1 MTKLLLLILVLVS
14 ATSIKGQTTAEWTQ
28 QDETQIKYLVEQ
40 ISAFQTYLGYVKKG
54 YDIAHKGLTTVQNIK
69 NGEWNLHKDFFGSL
83 KNVNPSIMGYAKVA
97 DIIAMQINIV
107 KRTKALINQCGKDG
121 QFTNQEIGYLEKVCD
136 NLLTECLKNIDELMM
151 IITSGELE
159 MKDDERIKRIEKIY
173 VDMQDKQT
181 FLVSFGNKAILL
193 SKQRQHEQNEIFLSE
208 KLNAVK

>member
-54 YDIAHKGLTTVQNIK
+54 YDIAHKGLATVQNIK

-97 DIIAMQINIV
+97 DIIAMQIKIV
-107 KRTKALINQCGKDG
+107 KRTKSLINQCGKDG

-136 NLLTECLKNIDELMM
+136 NLLTDCLKNIDELMM
-151 IITSGELE
+151 VITSGELE

-173 VDMQDKQT
+173 ADMQDKQT

>member
-1 MTKLLLLILVLVS
+1 MTKLFSLILVLVS
-14 ATSIKGQTTAEWTQ
+14 ATGIKGQTTAEWTQ
-28 QDETQIKYLVEQ
+28 QDETQIKYLIEQ

-54 YDIAHKGLTTVQNIK
+54 YDIAHKGLTTVQKIK

-83 KNVNPSIMGYAKVA
+83 KNVNPSIAGYAKVA
-97 DIIAMQINIV
+97 DIVAMQIKIV

-121 QFTNQEIGYLEKVCD
+121 QFTNQEIGYLETVCD
-136 NLLTECLKNIDELMM
+136 NLLTECLKNLDELMM
-151 IITSGELE
+151 VITSGELE
-159 MKDDERIKRIEKIY
+159 MKDNERIKRIEQIY
-173 VDMQDKQT
+173 ADMQDKQT